1 MKLLA
6 SLNPS
11 KACGP
16 DNIPNWLLKEYAQLL
31 AFPVSKIINASFE
44 GQRLSRIWKFADVS
58 PLPKAKPVEVLK
70 KQLRP
75 ISLTPCLTKVAEDCV
90 VVEACGASNPGSKPV
105 AMVQF
110 QDHLPPKH
118 LFTWFIIGPRKQME
132 MAQPLE

>member
-1 MKLLA
+1 MKLLT

-16 DNIPNWLLKEYAQLL
+16 DDIPNWLLKEYAELL

-44 GQRLSRIWKFADVS
+44 EQSLLRIWKFADVS
-58 PLPKAKPVEVLK
+58 PLHKAKPVEVFK

-75 ISLTPCLTKVAEDCV
+75 TSLTPCFSKVAEDCV
-90 VVEACGASNPGSKPV
+90 VVDYAKPAV
-105 AMVQF
+105 LQVLDPNSMVQF
-110 QDHLPPKH
+110 QNHLPPKH
-118 LFTWFIIGPRKQME
+118 LFIIGPRKQME